1 MKKFLFVFA
10 LIAFFCLGVQVV
22 TSFNDCMFAGRGCC
36 ARSYLQQFMQLSDN
50 NRSGCCS
57 RHGGVC
63 GCSGGRTKCCD
74 GTLSPTCQCFK
85 DEDKGLQL

>member
-10 LIAFFCLGVQVV
+10 LIAFVCSGVQVV
-22 TSFNDCMFAGRGCC
+22 TSFNDCMFAGRGCY

-57 RHGGVC
+57 RHGEVC